1 MAEISATISQLM
13 NFDIDQMVRS
23 KQSFRR
29 RLAALPIAEKLRLL
43 DAMRERAVII
53 REATDR
59 ESNVVHEE
67 STQYGTTK
75 DTTHG

>member
-1 MAEISATISQLM
+1 MK
-13 NFDIDQMVRS
+13 FDIEQMVTS
-23 KQSFRR
+23 KQAFRR
-29 RLAALPIAEKLRLL
+29 RLANLPIAEKLRLL

-59 ESNVVHEE
+59 ESNAVHEE
-67 STQYGTTK
+67 STQYRTRK

>member
-1 MAEISATISQLM
+1 M
-13 NFDIDQMVRS
+13 NFDIEQMVTS
-23 KQSFRR
+23 KQAFRR
-29 RLAALPIAEKLRLL
+29 RLANLPIAEKLRLL